1 VVCAAL
7 FVACRPPGAHSAA
20 LPETPEACR
29 ARRDDLG
36 RVVSSLPVQSVAL
49 PTRVELPVS
58 ILGAVPGDGPLVEI
72 SPTEIAMNGQIANDA
87 ALRDRVARFRSWLG
101 ASSASSVLY
110 VAVAGETDVQ
120 TLRAVVTAVPDTT
133 ELRLLVRSPPPVQ
146 GAAKEVSETARELT
160 SRLLTERDP
169 AARSRIEQEGFSE
182 LSHCDALTDAAAR
195 TTTGDPAS
203 RWQALKPAIVQ
214 ALPSCDCGALD
225 TAGLRL
231 FVGAERRAGAG
242 SLAWLP
248 LEFIRDERCD
258 AAMPLRSIKKLIAQI
273 ESFDAEF
280 SGAITDDA
288 MKFGDVVVNDRL
300 RVYFCDAL
308 PGETLAA
315 EERAR
320 ATLFVKAENGCQ
332 PWTFVPLAPGSPF
345 GDFRRAAA
353 TNTPPLIFH
362 YRQAAEEIRIFGP
375 VDPASPSF
383 ATDDREFP
391 CDETFRITAV
401 DAGSIGLEKGHWFYS
416 EATCSKSTEPAFGG
430 SGCVATR
437 ASSD

>member
-1 VVCAAL
+1 V
-7 FVACRPPGAHSAA
+7 G
-20 LPETPEACR
+20 
-29 ARRDDLG
+29 
-36 RVVSSLPVQSVAL
+36 SLSEQSVAL
-49 PTRVELPVS
+49 PTRVELPSS

-72 SPTEIAMNGQIANDA
+72 SPTEIAMSGQIANDA
-87 ALRDRVARFRSWLG
+87 TLRDRVARFRSWLG
-101 ASSASSVLY
+101 AAPATSVLY
-110 VAVAGETDVQ
+110 VAAAAETDVQ
-120 TLRAVVTAVPDTT
+120 TVRAVVTAVPDTT

-146 GAAKEVSETARELT
+146 GAAREVSETARELT

-169 AARSRIEQEGFSE
+169 AARARVEQQGFSE
-182 LSHCDALTDAAAR
+182 LSRCDALAHAVAQ
-195 TTTGDPAS
+195 TTTVDPAS
-203 RWQALKPAIVQ
+203 RWKALKPAIVQ

-258 AAMPLRSIKKLIAQI
+258 AAMPLRSIKKLITQI

-280 SGAITDDA
+280 SGVITDDA

-332 PWTFVPLAPGSPF
+332 AWTFVPLAPGSPF
-345 GDFRRAAA
+345 GDFRRPAAA
-353 TNTPPLIFH
+353 GTPPLTFH

-375 VDPASPSF
+375 VDPSSPSF

-391 CDETFRITAV
+391 CDETFRITTV
-401 DAGSIGLEKGHWFYS
+401 DQTAIGLEKGHWFYS
-416 EATCSKSTEPAFGG
+416 EADCTHSSEPAFGG

-437 ASSD
+437 ASGS